1 MRYVLPVSLALLLFF
16 ILTLSALSLYQQIQV
31 RSYQQKTEQLVK
43 VNQQLAIDKSEFN
56 NRIRTFQ
63 EVYGASD
70 SPGLKTDRV
79 RETIDAYSRKINGE
93 VSVYY
98 KNLTNG
104 QSYITNGQKEYV
116 MASLYKIILTLYV
129 LEREK
134 DGEVSLSQKVGSPAA
149 TLDVALTRIITESN
163 NEYAEAI
170 GVKYGWENIEKY
182 IEERF
187 AVNFSF
193 KGDLKTNILTMGT
206 LLQVISEAIKLSDA
220 QSKYF
225 LGLLNQQTRLSKLPK
240 YLPKHI
246 YSHNKTGEL
255 DQYSH
260 DAGLFY
266 TPKANYILI
275 FMSKTKSPG
284 VTNEQMAKM
293 SKEIY
298 DILNE

>member
-1 MRYVLPVSLALLLFF
+1 MRYVLPISLSTLLFF
-16 ILTLSALSLYQQIQV
+16 ILTLSALTVYQQFQV
-31 RSYQQKTEQLVK
+31 HSYQKKSDELIKQNK
-43 VNQQLAIDKSEFN
+43 QLAIEKSMFN
-56 NRIRTFQ
+56 NKINTFQ

-70 SPGLKTDRV
+70 SPLLKTDRI
-79 RETIDAYSRKINGE
+79 RNSIKTHTRKINGD

-98 KNLTNG
+98 KNLTSG
-104 QSYITNGQKEYV
+104 QSYVLNGQKEYT

-129 LEREK
+129 LERIK
-134 DGEVSLSQKVGSPAA
+134 SGELSLSQRVGSPSA
-149 TLDVALTRIITESN
+149 TLDTALTRIITESN

-170 GVKYGWENIEKY
+170 GAKYGWENIEQY

-187 AVNFSF
+187 SVQFSF
-193 KGDLKTNILTMGT
+193 RGELRSHILTMGT

-220 QSKYF
+220 ESKYF
-225 LGLLNQQTRLSKLPK
+225 LELLNQQTRLSKLPK

-275 FMSKTKSPG
+275 FMSKSKSPG
-284 VTNEQMAKM
+284 ATNEQMAKM

>member
-1 MRYVLPVSLALLLFF
+1 MRYVLPISLSTLLFF
-16 ILTLSALSLYQQIQV
+16 ILTLSALTVYQQFQMH
-31 RSYQQKTEQLVK
+31 SYQKKSEELAK
-43 VNQQLAIDKSEFN
+43 KNKQLAIEKSAFN
-56 NRIRTFQ
+56 HKIGTFQ

-70 SPGLKTDRV
+70 SPILKTDKI
-79 RETIDAYSRKINGE
+79 REVINASARSIKGD

-98 KNLTNG
+98 KNLTSG
-104 QSYITNGQKEYV
+104 QSYILNGQKEYT

-129 LEREK
+129 LERVK
-134 DGEVSLSQKVGSPAA
+134 SGELNLTQRVGSPSA
-149 TLDVALTRIITESN
+149 TLDTALTRIITESN

-170 GVKYGWENIEKY
+170 GAKYGWENIEQY

-187 AVNFSF
+187 SVQFSF
-193 KGDLKTNILTMGT
+193 KGELKSSIVTIGT
-206 LLQVISEAIKLSDA
+206 LIQVISEAIKLSDTE
-220 QSKYF
+220 SKYF

-275 FMSKTKSPG
+275 FMSKSKSPAT
-284 VTNEQMAKM
+284 TNEQMAKM
-293 SKEIY
+293 SKAIY